1 MCGRRINPM
10 FWDQQLECID
20 QEKLREIQLQRL
32 KEVVRRVYEKVPFY
46 RKKFDE
52 AGIKPEDI
60 RSLEDIK
67 YLPFTSKTDMREA
80 YPFGLF
86 AVPLSEIVEI
96 HTSSGTTGKP
106 VVAGYTVK
114 DIALWAEV
122 MARCLVM
129 VGATKDDIVQIA
141 YGYGMFTGGL
151 GFHYGAQKIGATV
164 VPASA
169 GNTRRQIELM
179 KDFGTTFLA
188 CTPSYALYLTEYAK
202 EEMGIDLSTLKLRIG
217 SFGAEM
223 WTEEM
228 RKEIERRMGIKA
240 YNVYGLTEIIGP
252 GVAHE
257 CPAQQGLHVW
267 EDHFYPEIIDPET
280 GEPLPEGQEGELVLT
295 SLTREGM
302 PMIRFRTRD
311 ITTLHR
317 EKCACGR
324 TLAKIERIKGRSDDM
339 IKVRGVMIF
348 PYQIEQAILE
358 VQGVEPHYQII
369 LTRPHYLDEV
379 EVQVEMSK
387 EIFSDDVKTIETLRK
402 RLEKKIEQTVGVRV
416 KVTLVEPKSIPRSEG
431 KAKRIIDKRNLK

>member
-1 MCGRRINPM
+1 M
-10 FWDQQLECID
+10 
-20 QEKLREIQLQRL
+20 
-32 KEVVRRVYEKVPFY
+32 PFY

>member
-1 MCGRRINPM
+1 M
-10 FWDQQLECID
+10 FWNKELECIN
-20 QEKLREIQLQRL
+20 EERLRELQLQRL

-46 RKKFDE
+46 RKKFEE
-52 AGIKPEDI
+52 AGFKPEDI
-60 RSLEDIK
+60 KSLEDIR
-67 YLPFTSKTDMREA
+67 YLPFTSKIDMRET
-80 YPFGLF
+80 YPFGLL

-106 VVAGYTVK
+106 VVAGYTWK
-114 DIALWAEV
+114 DIEIWAEV
-122 MARCLVM
+122 MARCLTM
-129 VGATKDDIVQIA
+129 VGAGKEDVIQVA
-141 YGYGMFTGGL
+141 YGYGLFTGGL

-164 VPASA
+164 VPTSA

-179 KDFGTTFLA
+179 KDFGTTFIA
-188 CTPSYALYLTEYAK
+188 CTPSYALYLAEYAK
-202 EEMGIDLSTLKLRIG
+202 EEMGIDPASLKLKKG

-228 RKEIERRMGIKA
+228 RKEIEKRFGIEA

-257 CPAQQGLHVW
+257 CPAKKGLHIW

-280 GEPLPEGQEGELVLT
+280 GDPLPEGKEGELVLT
-295 SLTREGM
+295 TLTKEGM
-302 PMIRFRTRD
+302 PVIRFRTRD
-311 ITTLHR
+311 ITTLYR
-317 EKCACGR
+317 GRCDCGR
-324 TLAKIERIKGRSDDM
+324 THARIERIKGRTDDM
-339 IKVRGVMIF
+339 IKVRGVMVF

-369 LTRPHYLDEV
+369 LTRPHYLDEI

-387 EIFSDDVKTIETLRK
+387 EIFSDDVKTIENLRK
-402 RLEKKIEQTVGVRV
+402 KLEKRIEETIGVRV

-431 KAKRIIDKRNLK
+431 KAKRIIDKRNL

>member
-1 MCGRRINPM
+1 M
-10 FWDQQLECID
+10 FWNKEIECMD
-20 QEKLREIQLQRL
+20 EEKLRELQLKKL
-32 KEVVRRVYEKVPFY
+32 KEVVKRVYERVPFY
-46 RKKFDE
+46 KKKFDE
-52 AGIKPEDI
+52 KGIKPEDI
-60 RSLEDIK
+60 KTLDDIK
-67 YLPFTSKTDMREA
+67 YLPFTSKMDMREA

-86 AVPLSEIVEI
+86 AEPLSEIVEV

-106 VVAGYTVK
+106 VVAGYTRK
-114 DIALWAEV
+114 DIELWAELI
-122 MARCLVM
+122 ARSLTMIGV
-129 VGATKDDIVQIA
+129 TKDDIIQIA
-141 YGYGMFTGGL
+141 YGYGLFTGGL

-179 KDFGTTFLA
+179 KDFGTTVIA
-188 CTPSYALYLTEYAK
+188 CTPSYALYLAEYAK
-202 EEMGIDLSTLKLRIG
+202 EEMGIDPSALKLKKG

-228 RKEIERRMGIKA
+228 RKEIEKRFGIEA

-257 CPAQQGLHVW
+257 CPAKNGLHIW
-267 EDHFYPEIIDPET
+267 EDHFLVEIIDPET
-280 GEPLPEGQEGELVLT
+280 GETLPEGQEGELVIT
-295 SLTREGM
+295 SLSREGM

-317 EKCACGR
+317 EKCDCGR
-324 TLAKIERIKGRSDDM
+324 TLARIERIKGRSDDM

-358 VQGVEPHYQII
+358 VQGVEPHYQIV
-369 LTRPHYLDEV
+369 LTRPHYLDEI

-387 EIFSDDVKTIETLRK
+387 EVFSDDVKTIENLRK
-402 RLEKKIEQTVGVRV
+402 KLEKRVEEAVGVRV